1 MNPKIDHIHITVKD
15 INRAKKF
22 YDKLLPIIGFDLSL
36 KEYANV
42 PEYEYKI
49 IEYHD
54 KNFSFGIVNECL
66 QHAHESVNQ
75 RKPRA
80 LHHLAFHVETKEEVD
95 ILYQKILEI
104 PTAIV
109 QPTQYYIEYC
119 KDYYAFFFKDSE
131 GIEYEIINFQR
142 NKYFIK

>member
-1 MNPKIDHIHITVKD
+1 M
-15 INRAKKF
+15 
-22 YDKLLPIIGFDLSL
+22 
-36 KEYANV
+36 
-42 PEYEYKI
+42 
-49 IEYHD
+49 
-54 KNFSFGIVNECL
+54 NECL

-131 GIEYEIINFQR
+131 GIEYEIVNFQR